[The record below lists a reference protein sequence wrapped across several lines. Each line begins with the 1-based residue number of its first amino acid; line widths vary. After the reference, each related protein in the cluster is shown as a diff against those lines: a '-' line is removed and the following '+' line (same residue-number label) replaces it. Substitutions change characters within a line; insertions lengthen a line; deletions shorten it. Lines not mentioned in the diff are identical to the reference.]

1 MKYVWFEFVIVAA
14 AAAAAAVVAAHTVCH
29 SSPHHFQIFRSVL
42 SDDFSAKS
50 FRVQFAMASCALR
63 VRGKRCKTYAWQV
76 LRMWFARIQE
86 SSICVARGKWA
97 ELNETKAVQFYI
109 YSSFEFRLYVL
120 AFNFSSSLL
129 LLIVARAFTHSNF
142 RVMEKLSHTH
152 GRGCCFLCI
161 NFEKSEEPECLFSS
175 CQSFS
180 DQRPFGG
187 YSLRLCSIATTD
199 YIRHRIPTYSNERKF
214 VPRII
219 FMIIHFL
226 AWQPSVR
233 CTFRRPTCFALI
245 YE

>member
-161 NFEKSEEPECLFSS
+161 NFEKSPNVYFPLARVSAIRDLS
-175 CQSFS
+175 AVT
-180 DQRPFGG
+180 PFACA
-187 YSLRLCSIATTD
+187 RLPLQI
-199 YIRHRIPTYSNERKF
+199 TYAIESRLTRMKGNS
-214 VPRII
+214 
-219 FMIIHFL
+219 FL
-226 AWQPSVR
+226 ASYLWLF
-233 CTFRRPTCFALI
+233 TFLHGNRVFDAHSGDPPVSHW
-245 YE
+245 